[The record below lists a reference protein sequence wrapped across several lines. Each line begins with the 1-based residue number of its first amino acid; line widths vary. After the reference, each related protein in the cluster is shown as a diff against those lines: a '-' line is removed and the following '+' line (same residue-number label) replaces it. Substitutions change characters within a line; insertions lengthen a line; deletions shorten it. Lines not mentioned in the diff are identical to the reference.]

1 MSDSAIESASEDE
14 SPAIEWAPTSE
25 EEDMPPDMEEEE
37 GEEDEGEDEKEEA
50 DVDVVAESRQSVAA
64 KFSKQE
70 LTIMMNAKPQWMS
83 CRGAARKKVLETV
96 LGQLYKLEGCKVLN
110 DEAWSSRVQ
119 AYKTWFYNQCRSGA
133 NHSRIKVGRSWTAR
147 GVIQETHKVIINKVI
162 RERYGKKPGTKE
174 ALSVY
179 QKAVRRVVKN
189 LTEEEWDEAENTAA
203 KWNLDRGPPNEVK
216 AGNAARY
223 GEKVFRKFAQ
233 EMWRACGMWVVIMA
247 GWKQEDGN
255 TVNAIGDFNDEIAD
269 GEKFQGVQKISAA
282 WDKYIGTHFKPEGE
296 PNTDNADCEE
306 ESNPKQKQK
315 RKRADPTTQVM
326 HEDGAIWIG
335 DLAGSTREGLQS
347 LVRGFLTAHYPGVA
361 CAHPKAVAPFKKLPQ
376 FIDEMVASEHLPP
389 DFQLSGDPSHMKTSE
404 ALQFLEF
411 IQARQKEHPDDVFK
425 FHHWIDENRDL
436 QESMEDENN
445 TKCRNEDSI
454 EASSSTSR
462 TEQPTRGKGKG
473 KEKDKGKAPTENTGG
488 VRDIGNMQPTAQ
500 VAAKNA
506 GRPQPRQKG
515 TTKPKAPAPL
525 RQAIQSTAAIEISA
539 TSQPAKM
546 PAKMRKDKCTSKKV
560 DPVMVPVLGS
570 KQESD
575 TDNQKKSN
583 YPSQRSG
590 TPHPN
595 NGSAMH
601 QTSGAT
607 SSTPVDPPKNK
618 VTGVETDELGIR
630 RSSRPRRMPLLADA
644 DIETPEK
651 KTLRKRQIHDPK
663 LSPVKRQRK

>member
-1 MSDSAIESASEDE
+1 MSDSAIKSASEDE
-14 SPAIEWAPTSE
+14 SPAIEWAPMSE

-50 DVDVVAESRQSVAA
+50 DVDVVAESRQSVPA

-70 LTIMMNAKPQWMS
+70 LTILMNAKPQWMS

-110 DEAWSSRVQ
+110 NEAWSSRVQ

-133 NHSRIKVGRSWTAR
+133 NHSRIKVGRSWTAC

-162 RERYGKKPGTKE
+162 HKRYGKKPGTKE

-189 LTEEEWDEAENTAA
+189 LMEEEWDEAENTAA

-216 AGNAARY
+216 ARNAARY
-223 GEKVFRKFAQ
+223 RESFPRIHAGDVA
-233 EMWRACGMWVVIMA
+233 GMR
-247 GWKQEDGN
+247 
-255 TVNAIGDFNDEIAD
+255 GDFNDEIAD
-269 GEKFQGVQKISAA
+269 GEKFQGVQNISVA
-282 WDKYIGTHFKPEGE
+282 WDKYIGTHFEPEGE
-296 PNTDNADCEE
+296 PNTDDADCE

-315 RKRADPTTQVM
+315 RKRADPTTQVTR
-326 HEDGAIWIG
+326 EDGAIWIG
-335 DLAGSTREGLQS
+335 DLAGT
-347 LVRGFLTAHYPGVA
+347 
-361 CAHPKAVAPFKKLPQ
+361 
-376 FIDEMVASEHLPP
+376 
-389 DFQLSGDPSHMKTSE
+389 LS
-404 ALQFLEF
+404 A
-411 IQARQKEHPDDVFK
+411 
-425 FHHWIDENRDL
+425 
-436 QESMEDENN
+436 
-445 TKCRNEDSI
+445 SI
-454 EASSSTSR
+454 EAPSSTSR

-473 KEKDKGKAPTENTGG
+473 KEKDKGKAPAENTGG

-500 VAAKNA
+500 VATKNA

-515 TTKPKAPAPL
+515 TTKPKAPVPL

-539 TSQPAKM
+539 ASQPAKM
-546 PAKMRKDKCTSKKV
+546 HKDKRTSKKV
-560 DPVMVPVLGS
+560 NPVMVPVLGS
-570 KQESD
+570 EQESD
-575 TDNQKKSN
+575 TNNQKKSN

-601 QTSGAT
+601 QTSAAT

-618 VTGVETDELGIR
+618 IHVDTDERAGDKAVFA
-630 RSSRPRRMPLLADA
+630 PKADA
-644 DIETPEK
+644 IAS
-651 KTLRKRQIHDPK
+651 RCRY
-663 LSPVKRQRK
+663 

>member
-50 DVDVVAESRQSVAA
+50 DIDVVAESRQSVPA
-64 KFSKQE
+64 KFTKQE

-110 DEAWSSRVQ
+110 DEAWSARVQ
-119 AYKTWFYNQCRSGA
+119 
-133 NHSRIKVGRSWTAR
+133 
-147 GVIQETHKVIINKVI
+147 VIINKVI
-162 RERYGKKPGTKE
+162 RERYRKKPGTKE

-203 KWNLDRGPPNEVK
+203 KWNLDRRPPNEVK
-216 AGNAARY
+216 ARNAARY
-223 GEKVFRKFAQ
+223 GEKFFREFAQ
-233 EMWRACGMWVVIMA
+233 EMWQACGMRVVIMA

-282 WDKYIGTHFKPEGE
+282 WDKYISTHFEPEGE
-296 PNTDNADCEE
+296 PNTDDADCEE

-315 RKRADPTTQVM
+315 QKRADPTTQVTR
-326 HEDGAIWIG
+326 EDGAIWIG
-335 DLAGSTREGLQS
+335 NLAGSTREGLQS
-347 LVRGFLTAHYPGVA
+347 LVQGFLTAHYRVA
-361 CAHPKAVAPFKKLPQ
+361 CARPKAVAPFKKLPQ

-411 IQARQKEHPDDVFK
+411 IQARQKEHPDDIFK
-425 FHHWIDENRDL
+425 FHHWIDENGDL

-445 TKCRNEDSI
+445 AKCRNEDSI
-454 EASSSTSR
+454 EAPSSTSC

-473 KEKDKGKAPTENTGG
+473 KEKDKGKAPAENTGG

-525 RQAIQSTAAIEISA
+525 RQAIQSTAAIEISV
-539 TSQPAKM
+539 TSQPTKM
-546 PAKMRKDKCTSKKV
+546 CKDKRTSKKV

-570 KQESD
+570 ERESD

-583 YPSQRSG
+583 YPSQ
-590 TPHPN
+590 
-595 NGSAMH
+595 
-601 QTSGAT
+601 
-607 SSTPVDPPKNK
+607 
-618 VTGVETDELGIR
+618 
-630 RSSRPRRMPLLADA
+630 
-644 DIETPEK
+644 
-651 KTLRKRQIHDPK
+651 
-663 LSPVKRQRK
+663 